1 MEKYVN
7 ILKKYWGYDSFRP
20 LQDQIVKSIGENK
33 DTLALMPT
41 GGGKSITFQ
50 VPAMAKDGLC
60 IVVTPLIALMKDQV
74 AHLRKRKIKAAC
86 IYTGMTKREILTV
99 LDNCILDEDYKFLY
113 VSPERLESELF
124 ITKVK
129 QMNICQIAVDESH
142 CISQWGYDF
151 RPSYLRIAKI
161 RDIHPN
167 APIIALTATAT
178 KRVVEDIQEKLK
190 FKNKNCIRKSFE
202 RKNLYYVVRN
212 TEDKETYLLKIL
224 HNQPGCAIVYV
235 RNRKKTKETAD
246 FLIANNITACHYHAG
261 LSNEIKDKHFNL
273 WFEGKC
279 RVMVAT
285 NAFGMGI
292 DKADVRI
299 VVHLDLPD
307 NLESYFQEAGRAG
320 RDEKKAYAVML
331 YNKTDARKLKKRIS
345 DNFPEKDFIRKVYDK
360 LGNYFELAVGSG
372 LNVTFDFNFGDFCQ
386 KFALPIFPTYSALNI
401 LTQAE
406 YIDFQ
411 EDVTKQSRIV
421 FAVEKEE
428 LHLLSGATKIQSQL
442 IEMLLRSYTGLF
454 TDSVIIDEE
463 LLAKRL
469 GIDKKEVCENLI
481 QLSRERLINYIPHKQ
496 TPQIT
501 YTCFRVAMNNINIPK
516 AVYENRKSLFEERIN
531 SILEYAKSENICR
544 SRILLNYFDE
554 NLGNDCGHCDICIE
568 KKKKANNL
576 NSIEQAI
583 LNLLKQNALDIT
595 EIKARIKIKDELIT
609 QAIRLMSDKGLIQ
622 MNKEMKFEIK

>member
-74 AHLRKRKIKAAC
+74 AHLRKRNIKAAC

-331 YNKTDARKLKKRIS
+331 YNKTDERKLKKRIS

-428 LHLLSGATKIQSQL
+428 LHLLNGATKIQSQL

-501 YTCFRVAMNNINIPK
+501 YTCFRVAMNNINISK

-568 KKKKANNL
+568 KKKKASNL

>member
-1 MEKYVN
+1 LEKYVN

-74 AHLRKRKIKAAC
+74 AHLRKRNIKAAC

-331 YNKTDARKLKKRIS
+331 YNKTDERKLKKRIS

-386 KFALPIFPTYSALNI
+386 KFALPISPTYSALNI

-516 AVYENRKSLFEERIN
+516 TVYENRKSLFEERIN

-568 KKKKANNL
+568 KKKKASNL

-595 EIKARIKIKDELIT
+595 EIKARIRIKDELIT